1 MTDLLLLVFPFAIFV
16 LVFYGAK
23 IAPKGEFSSEYLK
36 WDQMMALR
44 TVACLSIILHHLT
57 QRITNYGWINKGPI
71 TLYNYIGFLCTAVF
85 FFSSGY
91 GLLYSYLNKNSYLE
105 GFLRKRFSSILVP
118 FFLVNV
124 ITVLVDHLVYKKG
137 TGNDLLYVLKQIIGI
152 ELLDGNSWFIVEIIV
167 LYVIFAASFSI
178 LKNKDASLALVIF
191 ATFGIMTFAF
201 FRGHDFDDYK
211 ETYFMGEWW
220 FNSTI
225 TFVFGLLYAR
235 FKSGIEAFFRK
246 HYKGMVIS
254 FALLSVIITF
264 AGIVVGNVFGYYHEM
279 LSTYRRDAFITL
291 VVQSINC
298 IVVVTF
304 QLLLNMKITVKNK
317 ALDYMGTIQMMV
329 FLVHGY
335 FVRTVFDHTKMD
347 NFLWY
352 LMVFVCSIVVAS
364 ILSPISSAIASRV
377 KRLLLSIDA
386 KRVGGKMATYILAVT
401 VAGAMIFFAVR
412 GIAISRYY
420 DEEMK
425 ILSACSAGDEVYFGR
440 FDTDGSRLGK
450 ERLQWIVLQNDG
462 KRVCLLTKEGIA
474 SGYLNQKYEEVSWEG
489 SDLRKRLNSDEFIK
503 IFNEKELSKI
513 IERKGELISLLSV
526 AEAEKYFS
534 EDKDRQLS
542 VTDIALAGGC
552 NINELSKANNWDL
565 KGYRSSWWWLRGDF
579 GKKEITSPIVTV
591 DGEISLSERYVN
603 KPGGA
608 IRPVIWVDISQP

>member
-1 MTDLLLLVFPFAIFV
+1 MTNLLLLVFPFAIFV

-91 GLLYSYLNKNSYLE
+91 GLLYSYLNKNNYLE
-105 GFLRKRFSSILVP
+105 GFLRKRIPSVLVP
-118 FFLVNV
+118 FILVNM
-124 ITVLVDHLVYKKG
+124 ITVLVNHLVYKKG
-137 TGNDLLYVLKQIIGI
+137 TGDDPLYVLKQIVGI

-167 LYVIFAASFSI
+167 LYVIFAASFSM
-178 LKNKDASLALVIF
+178 LKNKDAALTLVIL
-191 ATFGIMTFAF
+191 ATLFIIAFAF

-235 FKSGIEAFFRK
+235 FKGGIEAFLRK

-254 FALLSVIITF
+254 FALLSVILTF

-279 LSTYRRDAFITL
+279 LSTYRTDALITL

-304 QLLLNMKITVKNK
+304 QLLLNMKIAVKNK
-317 ALDYMGTIQMMV
+317 ALDYMGSIQMMV

-335 FVRTVFDHTKMD
+335 FVRTVFDHTKMGH
-347 NFLWY
+347 FVWY
-352 LMVFVCSIVVAS
+352 LLVFVCAILVAA
-364 ILSPISSAIASRV
+364 ILSPVSSFIANRV
-377 KRLLLSIDA
+377 KRLLLSLDV
-386 KRVGGKMATYILAVT
+386 KRIGGKAATYILAGFVVLT
-401 VAGAMIFFAVR
+401 MLFFAIR

-425 ILSACSAGDEVYFGR
+425 TLSACNVGDEVYFGR

-474 SGYLNQKYEEVSWEG
+474 SGYLSQKYEEVSWEG
-489 SDLRKRLNSDEFIK
+489 SDLRKRLNSDEFTS

-513 IERKGELISLLSV
+513 IERKGELISLLS
-526 AEAEKYFS
+526 ASEAEKYFS
-534 EDKDRQLS
+534 GNEDRQLS

-552 NINELSKANNWDL
+552 NINELSKANNWDI

-608 IRPVIWVDISQP
+608 IRPVIWVDISAP

>member
-91 GLLYSYLNKNSYLE
+91 GLLYSYLNKNNYLE
-105 GFLRKRFSSILVP
+105 GFLRKRIPSVLVP
-118 FFLVNV
+118 FILVNV
-124 ITVLVDHLVYKKG
+124 ITVLVNHLVYKKG
-137 TGNDLLYVLKQIIGI
+137 TGDDPLYVLKQIVGI

-167 LYVIFAASFSI
+167 LYVIFAASFSM
-178 LKNKDASLALVIF
+178 LKNKDAALTLVIL
-191 ATFGIMTFAF
+191 ATLFIIAFAF

-235 FKSGIEAFFRK
+235 FKGGIEAFLRK

-254 FALLSVIITF
+254 FALLSVILTF
-264 AGIVVGNVFGYYHEM
+264 AGIVVNNVFGYYHEM
-279 LSTYRRDAFITL
+279 LSTYRTDALITL

-304 QLLLNMKITVKNK
+304 QLLLNMKISVKNK
-317 ALDYMGTIQMMV
+317 ALDYMGNIQMMV

-335 FVRTVFDHTKMD
+335 FVRTVFDHTKMGH
-347 NFLWY
+347 FVWY
-352 LMVFVCSIVVAS
+352 LLVFVCAILVAA
-364 ILSPISSAIASRV
+364 ILSPVSSFIANRV
-377 KRLLLSIDA
+377 KRLLLSLDV
-386 KRVGGKMATYILAVT
+386 KRIGGKTATYILAGLVVLT
-401 VAGAMIFFAVR
+401 MLFFAIR

-425 ILSACSAGDEVYFGR
+425 TLSTCNVGDEVYFGR

-450 ERLQWIVLQNDG
+450 ERLSWVVLQNDG

-489 SDLRKRLNSDEFIK
+489 SDLRKRLNSDEFTK
-503 IFNEKELSKI
+503 IFNEKELSRL

-526 AEAEKYFS
+526 SEAEKYFS
-534 EDKDRQLS
+534 GNEERQLS

-552 NINELSKANNWDL
+552 NINELSKANNWDM

-608 IRPVIWVDISQP
+608 IRPVIWVDISKP

>member
-1 MTDLLLLVFPFAIFV
+1 
-16 LVFYGAK
+16 
-23 IAPKGEFSSEYLK
+23 
-36 WDQMMALR
+36 
-44 TVACLSIILHHLT
+44 
-57 QRITNYGWINKGPI
+57 N
-71 TLYNYIGFLCTAVF
+71 
-85 FFSSGY
+85 
-91 GLLYSYLNKNSYLE
+91 YLE
-105 GFLRKRFSSILVP
+105 GFLRKRIPSVLVP
-118 FFLVNV
+118 FILVNM
-124 ITVLVDHLVYKKG
+124 ITVLVNHLVYKKG
-137 TGNDLLYVLKQIIGI
+137 TGDDPLYVLKQIVGI

-167 LYVIFAASFSI
+167 LYVIFAAFFSM
-178 LKNKDASLALVIF
+178 LKNKDAALTLVIL
-191 ATFGIMTFAF
+191 ATLSIMAFAF
-201 FRGHDFDDYK
+201 FRGHDLDDYK

-225 TFVFGLLYAR
+225 TFIFGLLYAR
-235 FKSGIEAFFRK
+235 FKDGIETFLKK
-246 HYKGMVIS
+246 HYKGMLIS

-264 AGIVVGNVFGYYHEM
+264 AGIMVGNVFGYYHEM
-279 LSTYRRDAFITL
+279 LSTYRRDALITL
-291 VVQSINC
+291 AVQSINC

-304 QLLLNMKITVKNK
+304 QLLLNMKIAVKNK
-317 ALDYMGTIQMMV
+317 ALDHMGSIQMMV

-335 FVRTVFDHTKMD
+335 FVRTVFDHTKMGH
-347 NFLWY
+347 FVWY
-352 LMVFVCSIVVAS
+352 LLVFVCAILVAA
-364 ILSPISSAIASRV
+364 ILSPVSSFIANRV
-377 KRLLLSIDA
+377 KRLLLSLDV
-386 KRVGGKMATYILAVT
+386 KRIGGKAATYILAGLVVLT
-401 VAGAMIFFAVR
+401 MLFFAIR

-425 ILSACSAGDEVYFGR
+425 TLSACNVGDEVYFGR

-474 SGYLNQKYEEVSWEG
+474 SGYLSQKYEEVSWEG
-489 SDLRKRLNSDEFIK
+489 SDLRKRLNSDEFTS

-526 AEAEKYFS
+526 SEAEKYFS
-534 EDKDRQLS
+534 GNEDRQLS

-552 NINELSKANNWDL
+552 NINELSKANNWDM

-608 IRPVIWVDISQP
+608 IRPVIWVDISAP

>member
-1 MTDLLLLVFPFAIFV
+1 MTNLLLLVFPFAIFV

-91 GLLYSYLNKNSYLE
+91 GLLYSYLNKNNYLE
-105 GFLRKRFSSILVP
+105 GFLRKRIPSVLVP
-118 FFLVNV
+118 FILVNM
-124 ITVLVDHLVYKKG
+124 ITVLVNHLVYKKG
-137 TGNDLLYVLKQIIGI
+137 TGDDPLYVLKQIVGI

-167 LYVIFAASFSI
+167 LYVIFAASFSM
-178 LKNKDASLALVIF
+178 LKNKDAALTLVIL
-191 ATFGIMTFAF
+191 ATLFIIAFAF

-235 FKSGIEAFFRK
+235 FKGGIEAFLRK

-254 FALLSVIITF
+254 FALLSVILTF

-279 LSTYRRDAFITL
+279 LSTYRTDALITL

-304 QLLLNMKITVKNK
+304 QLLLNMKIAVKNK
-317 ALDYMGTIQMMV
+317 ALDYMGSIQMMV

-335 FVRTVFDHTKMD
+335 FVRTVFDHTKMGH
-347 NFLWY
+347 FVWY
-352 LMVFVCSIVVAS
+352 LLVFVCAILVAA
-364 ILSPISSAIASRV
+364 ILSPVSSFIVKGV
-377 KRLLLSIDA
+377 KRLLMSLDV
-386 KRVGGKMATYILAVT
+386 KRIGGKAVTYILTGLVVLT
-401 VAGAMIFFAVR
+401 MLFFAIR

-425 ILSACSAGDEVYFGR
+425 TLSACSVGDEVYFGR

-489 SDLRKRLNSDEFIK
+489 SDLRKRLNSDEFTS

-513 IERKGELISLLSV
+513 IERKGELISLLS
-526 AEAEKYFS
+526 ASEAEKYFS
-534 EDKDRQLS
+534 GNEDRQLS

-552 NINELSKANNWDL
+552 NINELSKANNWDM

-608 IRPVIWVDISQP
+608 IRPVIWVDISAP

>member
-1 MTDLLLLVFPFAIFV
+1 MTELILLVFPFLIFV
-16 LVFYGAK
+16 LLFWGAK
-23 IAPKGEFSSEYLK
+23 IAPKGEFSSDYLK

-44 TVACLSIILHHLT
+44 TLACFSIILHHLT
-57 QRITNYGWINKGPI
+57 QRITHYGQIGKGPI

-91 GLLYSYLNKNSYLE
+91 GLMYSYLNKSNYLD
-105 GFLRKRFSSILVP
+105 GFLRKRLISVLVP

-124 ITVLVDHLVYKKG
+124 ITVLVNHMVYKKG
-137 TGNDLLYVLKQIIGI
+137 TGDDFLYVIKQIVGI
-152 ELLDGNSWFIVEIIV
+152 ELLDGNAWFIVEIIV
-167 LYVIFAASFSI
+167 LYVLFAAFFSLI
-178 LKNKDASLALVIF
+178 KNKDVALVLLIL
-191 ATFGIMTFAF
+191 ATIGIMAFAF
-201 FRGHDFDDYK
+201 FRGHDYDDYK

-225 TFVFGLLYAR
+225 TFAFGLLYAR
-235 FKSGIEAFFRK
+235 FKNGIEGFFRK
-246 HYKGMVIS
+246 HYKGMVIA
-254 FALLSVIITF
+254 FALLSVIITL
-264 AGIVVGNVFGYYHEM
+264 AGIIVNNVFGYYHEM
-279 LSTYRRDAFITL
+279 LSSYRTDALITL
-291 VVQSINC
+291 IVQSVNC
-298 IVVVTF
+298 IVVVIF

-317 ALDYMGTIQMMV
+317 ALDYMGSIQMLV

-335 FVRTVFDHTKMD
+335 FVRTVFDHTRMGH
-347 NFLWY
+347 FVWY
-352 LMVFVCSIVVAS
+352 LLVFVCSIAVAS
-364 ILSPISSAIASRV
+364 ILAPLSSFIANKV
-377 KRLLLSIDA
+377 KSVLLSVDV
-386 KRVGGKMATYILAVT
+386 KRVGGKVATYFLAVA
-401 VAGAMIFFAVR
+401 VSAAMIFFAAR
-412 GIAISRYY
+412 SIIISRYY

-425 ILSACSAGDEVYFGR
+425 TLLACSEGDEVYFGR
-440 FDTDGSRLGK
+440 FDTEGGHLGK
-450 ERLQWIVLQNDG
+450 ERLKWIVLQNDG

-489 SDLRKRLNSDEFIK
+489 SDLRKRLNSDEFTN

-513 IERKGELISLLSV
+513 IERKGDKLSLLSA

-534 EDKDRQLS
+534 ENEDRQLS

-552 NINELSKANNWDL
+552 NVNELSKANNWDM
-565 KGYRSSWWWLRGDF
+565 KGYRSSWWWLKGDF